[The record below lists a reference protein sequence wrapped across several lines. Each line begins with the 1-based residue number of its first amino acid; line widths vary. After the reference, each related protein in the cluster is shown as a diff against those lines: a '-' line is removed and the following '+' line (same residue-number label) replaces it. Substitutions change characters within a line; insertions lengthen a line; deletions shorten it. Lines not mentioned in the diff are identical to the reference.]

1 MDHRKNEPRKKES
14 RRNESTEHHFFLN
27 AGLTDAEYPLFFA
40 PEPVHLQVQGKPSRE
55 VSSAACRQYRQRT
68 WVMNEDNRGDEEASM
83 VVAELNLLEVWIP
96 EQMQPG
102 TLFLLEQAGELG
114 KAENPYWAVLACP
127 SCGSLGL
134 ITRQQCAGLE
144 AMICGSSDCSA
155 EYFLE
160 DQTIRYRLAS

>member
-1 MDHRKNEPRKKES
+1 LENVGHEKQP
-14 RRNESTEHHFFLN
+14 
-27 AGLTDAEYPLFFA
+27 
-40 PEPVHLQVQGKPSRE
+40 Q
-55 VSSAACRQYRQRT
+55 
-68 WVMNEDNRGDEEASM
+68 DEGASM
-83 VVAELNLLEVWIP
+83 VAELNLLEVWIP

-102 TLFLLEQAGELG
+102 TLFMLEQAGELG

-144 AMICGSSDCSA
+144 VMICGSSECSA

-160 DQTIRYRLAS
+160 EQAIRYRPAN

>member
-1 MDHRKNEPRKKES
+1 LE
-14 RRNESTEHHFFLN
+14 
-27 AGLTDAEYPLFFA
+27 
-40 PEPVHLQVQGKPSRE
+40 
-55 VSSAACRQYRQRT
+55 
-68 WVMNEDNRGDEEASM
+68 EEASM
-83 VVAELNLLEVWIP
+83 IAEIDLLEVWIP

-144 AMICGSSDCSA
+144 AMICGSVDCSA

-160 DQTIRYRLAS
+160 DQTIRYRLAC

>member
-1 MDHRKNEPRKKES
+1 M
-14 RRNESTEHHFFLN
+14 
-27 AGLTDAEYPLFFA
+27 
-40 PEPVHLQVQGKPSRE
+40 
-55 VSSAACRQYRQRT
+55 
-68 WVMNEDNRGDEEASM
+68 
-83 VVAELNLLEVWIP
+83 VAELNFLEVWIP

-102 TLFLLEQAGELG
+102 TLFVLEQAGELG

-144 AMICGSSDCSA
+144 SMICGSENCSA

-160 DQTIRYRLAS
+160 EGHIRYRPTN

>member
-1 MDHRKNEPRKKES
+1 M
-14 RRNESTEHHFFLN
+14 
-27 AGLTDAEYPLFFA
+27 
-40 PEPVHLQVQGKPSRE
+40 
-55 VSSAACRQYRQRT
+55 
-68 WVMNEDNRGDEEASM
+68 
-83 VVAELNLLEVWIP
+83 VAELNLLEVWIP

-114 KAENPYWAVLACP
+114 KPENPYWAVLACP

-144 AMICGSSDCSA
+144 AMICGSDHCSA

-160 DQTIRYRLAS
+160 GQTIRYRQTS

>member
-1 MDHRKNEPRKKES
+1 MGPGNSSTALLGNERGS
-14 RRNESTEHHFFLN
+14 RT
-27 AGLTDAEYPLFFA
+27 
-40 PEPVHLQVQGKPSRE
+40 K
-55 VSSAACRQYRQRT
+55 
-68 WVMNEDNRGDEEASM
+68 DNRWDEEARM
-83 VVAELNLLEVWIP
+83 VAELNYLEVWIP

-144 AMICGSSDCSA
+144 AMICGSDKCSS
-155 EYFLE
+155 EYFVE
-160 DQTIRYRLAS
+160 DGQISVIGRLTKACLDGLLVA

>member
-1 MDHRKNEPRKKES
+1 
-14 RRNESTEHHFFLN
+14 L
-27 AGLTDAEYPLFFA
+27 G
-40 PEPVHLQVQGKPSRE
+40 
-55 VSSAACRQYRQRT
+55 
-68 WVMNEDNRGDEEASM
+68 EEASIM
-83 VVAELNLLEVWIP
+83 AEIDLLEVWIP

-102 TLFLLEQAGELG
+102 TIFLLEQAGELG

-144 AMICGSSDCSA
+144 AMICGSSECSA

-160 DQTIRYRLAS
+160 EKTIRYRLAS